1 MSEETIQKNTP
12 QPLSVLLISKE
23 SDIFVKDSL
32 AYDRIMSY
40 GKLVEKLYVI
50 VFTTKSQGYKITK
63 LADNI
68 WAYPTNSLFPFSFLH
83 IFGALR
89 LSLFQLTWKF
99 NLEANLVS
107 VEDPFATGLAGLWIA
122 KRNKRRL
129 HVFVSADFLD
139 PYFNEGGILSLW
151 WRAIA
156 KDVVS
161 RAQYITT
168 VSDKIKNSLEQNFS
182 YLKEKISSRTP
193 FIDIEKIAHTPIK
206 TDLRKKY
213 PDLGFIIL
221 IASRLSHEKHV
232 ERALPILKRLVRV
245 YPKTGMIIVG
255 EGKQRGPLKLL
266 AKAEG
271 LSKHVFFEPPTDD
284 IYSYYKTSHIL
295 LSLSQYE
302 DHGMQ
307 VIEALACSCPVVG
320 SRVGVASTLFA
331 NYKYNEFI
339 CPVDDTECF
348 FKKIKDL
355 MEVSGLRDDY
365 KINAKYVVEKELK
378 VSREDYFQGVKEDW
392 QKISLSA

>member
-1 MSEETIQKNTP
+1 MSDETTQKNTTDA
-12 QPLSVLLISKE
+12 LSVLLISKE
-23 SDIFVKDSL
+23 SDVFVQDSL

-68 WAYPTNSLFPFSFLH
+68 WAYPTNSLLPFSFLH

-99 NLEANLVS
+99 NLEANLIS
-107 VEDPFATGLAGLWIA
+107 AEDPFATGLAALWIA

-129 HVFVSADFLD
+129 HVFVSSDFLD
-139 PYFNEGGILSLW
+139 SHFSEGGFLSLL
-151 WRAIA
+151 WRAVA

-161 RAQYITT
+161 RAQYITA

-182 YLKEKISSRTP
+182 YLKNTISSRAP
-193 FIDIEKIAHTPIK
+193 FIDIEKIAHAPIK
-206 TDLRKKY
+206 TDLHKKY

-221 IASRLSHEKHV
+221 VASRLSHEKHI

-255 EGKQRGPLKLL
+255 EGKQRSALKLL

-271 LSKHVFFEPPTDD
+271 VSKHVFFEPATDD
-284 IYSYYKTSHIL
+284 IYSYYRTSHIL
-295 LSLSQYE
+295 LSMSEYE

-307 VIEALACSCPVVG
+307 VIEALASSCPVVG
-320 SRVGVASTLFA
+320 SRVGVASTLFK
-331 NYKYNEFI
+331 NYKYDEFI

-378 VSREDYFQGVKEDW
+378 VSREEYFQGIMQDW
-392 QKISLSA
+392 KKAFVS